1 MTLYVGPASCS
12 FLNTN
17 LRSQILV
24 TCFLTV
30 ATLTAHYF
38 SLKNFC
44 RHLGRGQ
51 CLWSNQSLRWALV
64 LADHKG
70 NRTPAMLSQVVVF
83 IHGTRMIQLLMHA
96 YVQIKLVRREGRERN
111 NILSLWV
118 GSSAVDCFM
127 SDNFMACF

>member
-83 IHGTRMIQLLMHA
+83 IDGIRSPCKVHTTR
-96 YVQIKLVRREGRERN
+96 LVRRKGRERN
-111 NILSLWV
+111 NILGLWV
-118 GSSAVDCFM
+118 GNSTMDYFISDILMDCFKT
-127 SDNFMACF
+127 

>member
-44 RHLGRGQ
+44 RHLGQGQ
-51 CLWSNQSLRWALV
+51 YLWSNQSLRWALV

-83 IHGTRMIQLLMHA
+83 IDGICSPCKVHTTS
-96 YVQIKLVRREGRERN
+96 LVRRKGRERN
-111 NILSLWV
+111 NILGLWV
-118 GSSAVDCFM
+118 GNSTMDYFISDILMDCFKT
-127 SDNFMACF
+127 